1 MGKHKSKK
9 SKRPRESSSSDSS
22 EGEDRRDDHKRRTS
36 KKPEE
41 ESETSL
47 AHFSFLDH
55 KSELNRIILGNSHR
69 DQLVQTP
76 SDLWLFVNKYEA
88 MLKKSGNCVL
98 PRVTESLDRAPDE
111 FPTEF
116 KTIHLNNIRFAVSV
130 EEILKRMGHSN
141 KLSRMVV
148 LQFLQIV
155 LQYLDFRQKEKFL
168 KLKKL
173 REAQANL
180 PVAKFKN
187 EIVEAVKREKVVL
200 LAGDTGCGKS
210 TQIPQYLHLA
220 GFKGI
225 GELSELIQNFYFKL
239 ISSVIF

>member
-1 MGKHKSKK
+1 MGRHKSKK
-9 SKRPRESSSSDSS
+9 SRRHRSSSSGESS
-22 EGEDRRDDHKRRTS
+22 ESDDEKGTR
-36 KKPEE
+36 KKTLK
-41 ESETSL
+41 ESEETTNL

-55 KSELNRIILGNSHR
+55 KADLNRILLGNSHR

-76 SDLWLFVNKYEA
+76 SDLWLFVHKFEG

-98 PRVTESLDRAPDE
+98 PRVTEDLDKIPDA

-116 KTIHLNNIRFAVSV
+116 AKIHLNNLRFATPV
-130 EEILKRMGHSN
+130 EDILRRAGHSN
-141 KLSRMVV
+141 KLSRLKI

-155 LQYLDFRQKEKFL
+155 LQYLDFRQKEKFQ

-173 REAQANL
+173 REAQSNL
-180 PVAKFKN
+180 PVAKFKE
-187 EIVEAVKREKVVL
+187 EIVTAVKNKKVVL

-210 TQIPQYLHLA
+210 TQIPQYLHQA

-225 GELSELIQNFYFKL
+225 GE
-239 ISSVIF
+239 